1 MARIFEDE
9 DFLAYRNEL
18 HKFPY
23 FTFPSDDEK
32 NQWEEV
38 MMPPKVFSLKIARA
52 HPAKWIHQVCGVKP
66 RDYQFKML
74 DAMYN
79 YTRVAGVTSRQ
90 VGKSFCIA
98 GFTFWAAYNN
108 VKPSGTPKKTRIGI
122 VSRTEPQA
130 KKLLKDIYAMVKM
143 ADERMARATKD
154 TPYYDKAYFS
164 NRMTEKPTQ
173 FKLEWPGGSIEIF
186 PPTGSV
192 RGNSFSYLI
201 VDEADFLR
209 CEDPDYFF
217 NSEAVPTVKATQ
229 GNIILFSTPKGTPS
243 FFYNIIRPNNESAA
257 SGWIRI
263 WLPWTCNE
271 EEMDMKIGWQE
282 RQRYIEKGDEMD
294 FKIEYEASFLSGK
307 HSYFNPEKVDEAV
320 DESLQE
326 EFAWHRPV
334 TLGLDFGDTHSRTV
348 LTVVDHDKERNETRL
363 LWYKEFPSGYN
374 NADLPNFI
382 DNLRLKGRYAI
393 KEIVVDDCL
402 EENTEVVMSDFQRKK
417 IKDVKVG
424 DYVRSYDFNNNQYVN
439 KKVKNKWDK
448 GFKQTY
454 SVNFRNGTSVE
465 ATADHKWFVRDKR
478 YNKLSVMKTKDI
490 DPKKYYIPFSIQQH
504 EDYTDLNQLNE
515 IDAYLIGMY
524 IAEGHKRPTKHA
536 FFISQLKQDHRD
548 KIQEKLKQTNYI
560 WQTNQKGFYLSRVD
574 KIERILNDCG
584 ISSYTKKIP
593 EYLFQQPRR
602 ILESLWEGLIDG
614 DGSRQSKIIDNRG
627 LNKGAEEVYCTVSP
641 QLDSDV
647 RYLGM
652 LIDKPMHHYFGI
664 RSGFGSTKVQYKPE
678 FRENSHLG
686 KGKLFINSI
695 EKSEYRQVYDI
706 EVEDTHSFILA
717 DSGAITHNCVGGKTA
732 IELLRRKGFNL
743 KMFVFKRDK
752 HEYYEYMKAAF
763 ANNRI
768 KLYRDPAVIAQFKS
782 LESVETASGNIQ
794 IRKPSGGKDDI
805 CDSLVMAC
813 SPYIQIK
820 KHNGWRFSNF
830 GEQRR
835 GPPMK

>member
-1 MARIFEDE
+1 MVRIFEDE
-9 DFLAYRNEL
+9 DFLAYRDEL

-23 FTFPSDDEK
+23 FTFPSDEEK
-32 NQWEEV
+32 NQWEEA
-38 MMPPKVFSLKIARA
+38 MMPPKVFALKIAKA

-90 VGKSFCIA
+90 VGKSFCIG

-108 VKPSGTPKKTRIGI
+108 IKPSGTPKKTRIGI

-243 FFYNIIRPNNESAA
+243 FFYNIIRPNNDSAA
-257 SGWIRI
+257 SGWVRI

-271 EEMDMKIGWQE
+271 EETDMKIGWQE

-294 FKIEYEASFLSGK
+294 FRIEYEASFLSGK

-393 KEIVVDDCL
+393 KEIVVDDC
-402 EENTEVVMSDFQRKK
+402 
-417 IKDVKVG
+417 
-424 DYVRSYDFNNNQYVN
+424 
-439 KKVKNKWDK
+439 
-448 GFKQTY
+448 
-454 SVNFRNGTSVE
+454 
-465 ATADHKWFVRDKR
+465 
-478 YNKLSVMKTKDI
+478 
-490 DPKKYYIPFSIQQH
+490 
-504 EDYTDLNQLNE
+504 
-515 IDAYLIGMY
+515 
-524 IAEGHKRPTKHA
+524 
-536 FFISQLKQDHRD
+536 
-548 KIQEKLKQTNYI
+548 
-560 WQTNQKGFYLSRVD
+560 
-574 KIERILNDCG
+574 
-584 ISSYTKKIP
+584 
-593 EYLFQQPRR
+593 
-602 ILESLWEGLIDG
+602 
-614 DGSRQSKIIDNRG
+614 
-627 LNKGAEEVYCTVSP
+627 
-641 QLDSDV
+641 
-647 RYLGM
+647 
-652 LIDKPMHHYFGI
+652 
-664 RSGFGSTKVQYKPE
+664 
-678 FRENSHLG
+678 
-686 KGKLFINSI
+686 
-695 EKSEYRQVYDI
+695 
-706 EVEDTHSFILA
+706 
-717 DSGAITHNCVGGKTA
+717 VGGKTA

-768 KLYRDPAVIAQFKS
+768 KFYRDPAVIAQFKS

-794 IRKPSGGKDDI
+794 IRKPAGGKDDI
-805 CDSLVMAC
+805 CDSVVMAC

-835 GPPMK
+835 GPPMR